1 MILEWYWAGT
11 ILLGCVIA
19 GMAMGFPVAFTFLVT
34 NIIGT
39 CVFVVRDYDSFA
51 SFITQ
56 AYNKIPQVVDNAPQ
70 LITSFTL
77 SPIPM
82 FILMGSLFF
91 HTGLAIRVFDALDTL
106 LGRIPGRLCYLTVAG
121 GSLFSTLTGSTMA
134 NTAMLGSLLVPEM
147 KRRGYNNRMS
157 MGPIL
162 GTGGLA
168 MIIPP
173 SSLGVLLASI
183 AGVDVGA
190 LLVAGI
196 IPGFVLAALY
206 AGMITLQLII
216 NPEGAPSYEVEP
228 TTWAEKGRQVVVN
241 ILPMGLV
248 VFMVVGFIVLGW
260 ATPSESASFGVV
272 GVVILALAFRVFTW
286 EAFKTSLIG
295 SIRVV
300 GMVFFILMNSTV
312 FSQLLSLSGASR
324 GLVQWATGFE
334 IPAVVILGV
343 MFLVL
348 ILLGMFMDP
357 VSMMLITV
365 PIFYPIATQL
375 GYDPV
380 WFSLI
385 ILMALEMSATTPPFG
400 LLLFIMMGMVRG
412 TTLWQVA
419 GAAAPFLLCDL
430 ILVIILVLVPG
441 MALYLPSLMAN

>member
-1 MILEWYWAGT
+1 MVFEWYWAGT
-11 ILLGCVIA
+11 ILLGCIMA
-19 GMAMGFPVAFTFLVT
+19 GMAMGFPVAFTFLIT

-39 CVFVVRDYDSFA
+39 CVFVVRNYETFGE
-51 SFITQ
+51 FITETM
-56 AYNKIPQVVDNAPQ
+56 NKVPQVVDNAPQ

-82 FILMGSLFF
+82 FILMGSMFF
-91 HTGLAIRVFDALDTL
+91 HTGLALRVFDALDKL

-147 KRRGYNNRMS
+147 QRRGYSKTMS

-190 LLVAGI
+190 LLIAGI
-196 IPGFVLAALY
+196 LPGFVLAALY
-206 AGMITLQLII
+206 AGMITIQLVLY
-216 NPEGAPSYEVEP
+216 PEGAPAYEVER
-228 TTWAEKGRQVVVN
+228 TSWKEKLYQVVVN
-241 ILPMGLV
+241 ILPMGLI
-248 VFMVVGFIVLGW
+248 VFMVIGFIVLGW

-272 GVVILALAFRVFTW
+272 GVVILAAAFGVFTW
-286 EAFKTSLIG
+286 ESFRTSLIG
-295 SIRVV
+295 TIRVV

-324 GLVQWATGFE
+324 GLVQWATAFDV
-334 IPAVVILGV
+334 PPLVILGV

-348 ILLGMFMDP
+348 IMLGMFMDP

-385 ILMALEMSATTPPFG
+385 VLMALEMSATTPPFG
-400 LLLFIMMGMVRG
+400 LLLFIMMGMVKG

-419 GAAAPFLLCDL
+419 IAAAPYLLCDL
-430 ILVIILVLVPG
+430 ILVGILIAAPG
-441 MALYLPSLMAN
+441 LALYLPSLMN

>member
-1 MILEWYWAGT
+1 MEWYESGGL
-11 ILLGCVIA
+11 LLGCVVA
-19 GMAMGFPVAFTFLVT
+19 GMALGFPVAFTFMIT
-34 NIIGT
+34 NVIGIF
-39 CVFVVRDYDSFA
+39 VFSGGWPVL
-51 SFITQ
+51 
-56 AYNKIPQVVDNAPQ
+56 PQIADNATN

-91 HTGLAIRVFDALDTL
+91 HTGLAIRVFDALDKL
-106 LGRIPGRLCYLTVAG
+106 LGKIPGRLCYLTVIG

-147 KRRGYNNRMS
+147 TRRGYSKKMS

-183 AGVDVGA
+183 AQVDVGR
-190 LLVAGI
+190 LLIAGLL
-196 IPGFVLAALY
+196 PGLMLATLY
-206 AGMITLQLII
+206 ALMITFLLWK
-216 NPEGAPSYEVEP
+216 NPESAPSYDVEP
-228 TTWAEKGRQVVVN
+228 SSWGEKIYQICVN

-248 VFMVVGFIVLGW
+248 VFMVIGFIVLGW

-272 GVVILALAFRVFTW
+272 GVVILAVARRVFTW
-286 EAFKTSLIG
+286 VAFKTSLQG
-295 SIRVV
+295 TIRVA

-312 FSQLLSLSGASR
+312 FSQLLSMSGASR
-324 GLVQWATGFE
+324 GLVGWATGFE
-334 IPAVVILGV
+334 VAPLLILTA

-348 ILLGMFMDP
+348 IMLGMFMDQ

-365 PIFYPIATQL
+365 PIFYPLAISL
-375 GYDPV
+375 GYDPI

-385 ILMALEMSATTPPFG
+385 VLMSLEMAATTPPFG
-400 LLLFIMMGMVRG
+400 LLLFIMLGMVKE
-412 TTLWQVA
+412 TTLGEVA
-419 GAAAPFLLCDL
+419 MAALPYLFCDL
-430 ILVIILVLVPG
+430 VLIIILVIVPG
-441 MALYLPSLMAN
+441 VGLWLPSLMGT